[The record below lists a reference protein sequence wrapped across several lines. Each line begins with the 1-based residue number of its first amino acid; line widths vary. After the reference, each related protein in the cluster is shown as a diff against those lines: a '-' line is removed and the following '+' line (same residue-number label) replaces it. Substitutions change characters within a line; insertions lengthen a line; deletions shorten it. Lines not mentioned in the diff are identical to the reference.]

1 MTVPKTRNCETGA
14 LVKPEDIIAPVCESS
29 GRTRDYGEKRMSG
42 WSDSFV
48 FLSVCV
54 CMRTRVF
61 LRWNGRTSLCKRR
74 QGKRNSNGRD
84 ELELDL
90 DDDGRVW
97 GGKRARGMCKC
108 ACARS
113 RAFMHETRLLS
124 LHNTMWSNHGAF
136 TFASM
141 DVALL
146 LRIRSGDED
155 KKYRQRQFLTI
166 FSA

>member
-61 LRWNGRTSLCKRR
+61 VRWNGRTSLCKRR
-74 QGKRNSNGRD
+74 QGKRNSSGRD

-97 GGKRARGMCKC
+97 GENGRVACANAPVRAR
-108 ACARS
+108 ARS
-113 RAFMHETRLLS
+113 CTRQGCCVYLI
-124 LHNTMWSNHGAF
+124 TFFAAF
-136 TFASM
+136 TT
-141 DVALL
+141 
-146 LRIRSGDED
+146 
-155 KKYRQRQFLTI
+155 K
-166 FSA
+166 